1 MNPYHDPKSG
11 RFTSARG
18 GGGGGAKLKSGA
30 TNKAKSKSVTVVNSS
45 LAKTS
50 AKKYGARLTKE
61 QRNEVKRDIRM
72 AGPLFKPGKRTL
84 AQETYK
90 KLLQKEANSKS

>member
-1 MNPYHDPKSG
+1 MNPHHDPKSG
-11 RFTSARG
+11 RFSSARG
-18 GGGGGAKLKSGA
+18 GKGASLTSKA
-30 TNKAKSKSVTVVNSS
+30 TNKAGSKSVKVVNSS

-50 AKKYGARLTKE
+50 SKKYGAKLTKE
-61 QRNEVKRDIRM
+61 QRAEVKRDIRM